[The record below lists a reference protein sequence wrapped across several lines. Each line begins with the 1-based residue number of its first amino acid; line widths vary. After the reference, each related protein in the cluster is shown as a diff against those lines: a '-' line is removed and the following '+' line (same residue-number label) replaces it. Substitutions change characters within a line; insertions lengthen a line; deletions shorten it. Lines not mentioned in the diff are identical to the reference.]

1 MTVDVRSAVDAAQIY
16 LDSVQDM
23 IGHTEDLRLEEAELS
38 EDKQYWLITL
48 GFNRLVD
55 KTSNP
60 LADLVAIR
68 NYERDYKVFKINAQT
83 GEVQSMKIRQDRN

>member
-1 MTVDVRSAVDAAQIY
+1 MTVDVRNAVGAAQNYIAS
-16 LDSVQDM
+16 LQDM
-23 IGHTEDLRLEEAELS
+23 IGRPEDLRLEEAELS

-60 LADLVAIR
+60 LADLMATR

-83 GEVQSMKIRQDRN
+83 GEVQSMKIRQA

>member
-1 MTVDVRSAVDAAQIY
+1 MTVDVRSAVGAAQKYIAS
-16 LDSVQDM
+16 LQDM
-23 IGHTEDLRLEEAELS
+23 IGRPEDVRLEEAELS

-60 LADLVAIR
+60 LADLVAIP

-83 GEVQSMKIRQDRN
+83 GEVQSMKIRQV

>member
-1 MTVDVRSAVDAAQIY
+1 MAVDVRNAVGAAQNYIAS
-16 LDSVQDM
+16 LQDM
-23 IGHTEDLRLEEAELS
+23 IGRPEDVRLEEAELS

-83 GEVQSMKIRQDRN
+83 GEVQSMKIRQA

>member
-1 MTVDVRSAVDAAQIY
+1 MTVDVRNAVGAAQNYIVS
-16 LDSVQDM
+16 LQDM
-23 IGHTEDLRLEEAELS
+23 IGRPEDLRLEEAELS

-83 GEVQSMKIRQDRN
+83 GEVQSMKIRQA